1 MTRFFEDAAPSV
13 GRAIAVA
20 AFVGASL
27 MGGTALPAFAVER
40 GGTIVQ
46 AEYFNVPS
54 LDPHLSSAVASVI
67 WPNMFD
73 SLFSYTPPQDPEGT
87 YEIGPALAE
96 SHEWLSETE
105 VEIRLREGALF
116 HDGTAVDAEA
126 VKWNLE
132 RARDHELSTRKLAVE
147 NITDIEVADDR
158 TLRITLAS
166 PQPLF
171 DVLLSPA
178 NPANVYMVSPTAVE
192 SMSEEEFARNPVG
205 SGPFQVVEFLPDD
218 RIVMER
224 FEGHW
229 EMGEDGEPLP
239 YADALTVRIVPDQ
252 SVSTLELR
260 AGTIHVAEPL
270 QQDIASLAADPGI
283 ETYAVP
289 FTDRGLPSF
298 YFSSSPELGSPF
310 AEDVRLR
317 QAVQHAINRDAMAA
331 VMGFGNATA
340 HYYWGWYPG
349 VPGYD
354 ESLPRYD
361 YDPERAEEL
370 LAEAGYADG
379 ISLDVKVINRPRDVQ
394 PLEVMQAMLEDV
406 GVDLNI
412 VLLDRTPWIEAGR
425 AGNFEA
431 LSHGNTANIDP
442 LLRQQTRTGSSANW
456 AGYSNPEVDALWEEA
471 ANATS
476 VQERADIYR
485 EMQRIMHDDAY
496 HFVGFRIPTILAH
509 SSDLNGIE
517 RTGGTGMRYAWFE
530 Q

>member
-1 MTRFFEDAAPSV
+1 
-13 GRAIAVA
+13 
-20 AFVGASL
+20 
-27 MGGTALPAFAVER
+27 
-40 GGTIVQ
+40 
-46 AEYFNVPS
+46 
-54 LDPHLSSAVASVI
+54 
-67 WPNMFD
+67 
-73 SLFSYTPPQDPEGT
+73 
-87 YEIGPALAE
+87 
-96 SHEWLSETE
+96 
-105 VEIRLREGALF
+105 
-116 HDGTAVDAEA
+116 
-126 VKWNLE
+126 
-132 RARDHELSTRKLAVE
+132 
-147 NITDIEVADDR
+147 
-158 TLRITLAS
+158 
-166 PQPLF
+166 
-171 DVLLSPA
+171 
-178 NPANVYMVSPTAVE
+178 
-192 SMSEEEFARNPVG
+192 
-205 SGPFQVVEFLPDD
+205 
-218 RIVMER
+218 
-224 FEGHW
+224 
-229 EMGEDGEPLP
+229 
-239 YADALTVRIVPDQ
+239 
-252 SVSTLELR
+252 
-260 AGTIHVAEPL
+260 
-270 QQDIASLAADPGI
+270 
-283 ETYAVP
+283 
-289 FTDRGLPSF
+289 
-298 YFSSSPELGSPF
+298 
-310 AEDVRLR
+310 
-317 QAVQHAINRDAMAA
+317 MAA